1 MLKRKVILSKD
12 SVLWYAGDPAVSL
25 AVVESGKLGVRT
37 TKGLTGVLRPNMVL
51 GDTSILALEG
61 GQPRRLAT
69 ISALEEGTTVTEYPP
84 SLVRQSA
91 DDPDHALWKAILT
104 MLLGQVYRNGLVLV
118 AAHEAEPFLARPFR
132 SLVESLVETHEARF
146 AALAAWDDFLATY
159 RFLSATRDYTDTALA
174 ALVGPAADRD
184 LLLRASEAATDF
196 FRQQGRFPFL
206 VDHIE
211 AAKERWALEEAPAT
225 V

>member
-37 TKGLTGVLRPNMVL
+37 SNGLVGVLRPNMVL

-84 SLVRQSA
+84 SLVRQA
-91 DDPDHALWKAILT
+91 VDDPEHTLWKAVLT

-118 AAHEAEPFLARPFR
+118 SAHETEPFLSRPLR

-146 AALAAWDDFLATY
+146 GALSTWDDFLTTY
-159 RFLSATRDYTDTALA
+159 RFLAATRDYTESALA

-184 LLLRASEAATDF
+184 LLLRATEDATDF
-196 FRQQGRFPFL
+196 FRRRDRFPFL

-211 AAKERWALEEAPAT
+211 AARERWALEEEPPA